1 MTKGRDRKEQIL
13 AAATQL
19 FYEQG
24 YAGASMSGLARNV
37 GILKGS
43 LYHHFGSKEDLLVHI
58 FAQATEETVEI
69 LAAIEATEAP
79 PVQRI
84 EAFVCAWS
92 LWYLENLEMVSVYL
106 AEWKHL
112 SPARLRSALETRRGV
127 YDRVEKLIGEACD
140 AGEAAPS
147 LDRRYAA
154 FYLLSVINGLP
165 AWYRRDGADP
175 PQAIADAQARMIGR
189 MVRCGDGSRSQ
200 GPFTV
205 DPDGGDGRPADTEAD
220 RQAELLAAATAAFH
234 EEGYDRTSLQDIADR
249 TSLFRGSLYHYM
261 DSKEGLLAEIFE
273 RATAES
279 FALLEQIESGDCTAV
294 DRLYRFVGSWSL
306 WYLRNLEVVS
316 VYVDE
321 WRHLSGERHERAVAT
336 RRRAYEVVEGYVAEV
351 LGEEAREREPR
362 YAALLILA
370 AINGLT
376 GWYRANG
383 PDRPEQIATAYA
395 EMATALVVGRT
406 AEPDLSSEVA

>member
-1 MTKGRDRKEQIL
+1 MPTRRSNRKEQIL
-13 AAATQL
+13 AAATRL

-24 YAGASMSGLARNV
+24 YAGASMSDVSRSV

-43 LYHHFGSKEDLLVHI
+43 LYHHFGSKEDMLVHI
-58 FAQATEETVEI
+58 FAQATLETGDLMAE
-69 LAAIEATEAP
+69 IEAMEAS
-79 PVQRI
+79 PVERI
-84 EAFVCAWS
+84 EAFVRAWS

-112 SPARLRSALETRRGV
+112 SPARLRDALETRRSV
-127 YDRVEKLIGEACD
+127 YDRVEALVGAACE
-140 AGEAAPS
+140 AGEAPAA

-154 FYLLSVINGLP
+154 FYVLSVINGLP
-165 AWYRRDGADP
+165 AWYRNGSAEP
-175 PQAIADAQARMIGR
+175 PQAIADMQAGMIGG
-189 MVRCGDGSRSQ
+189 MVRCCDGSRGG
-200 GPFTV
+200 GPFAD
-205 DPDGGDGRPADTEAD
+205 DPAPGDHGGEDADP
-220 RQAELLAAATAAFH
+220 RAELLAAATAAFH

-279 FALLEQIESGDCTAV
+279 FALLEQIESGDCDAV

-321 WRHLSGERHERAVAT
+321 WRHLTGQRREAAVAT
-336 RRRAYEVVEGYVAEV
+336 RRRAYQVVEGYVAAV
-351 LGEEAREREPR
+351 LGEAADHREARH
-362 YAALLILA
+362 AALLILA

-376 GWYRANG
+376 GWYRPTG
-383 PDRPEQIATAYA
+383 PDRPERIATAYA
-395 EMATALVVGRT
+395 QMATGLVAGLLAAR
-406 AEPDLSSEVA
+406 DLSSGPV

>member
-1 MTKGRDRKEQIL
+1 MSTSRSNRKEQIL
-13 AAATQL
+13 GAATQL

-24 YAGASMSGLARNV
+24 YAGASMSDLARRV

-58 FAQATEETVEI
+58 FAQATQETGEVMAE
-69 LAAIEATEAP
+69 IEAMEAP
-79 PVQRI
+79 PIARI
-84 EAFVCAWS
+84 EAFVRAWS

-112 SPARLRSALETRRGV
+112 SPARLRQALETRRGV
-127 YDRVEKLIGEACD
+127 YDRVEALIGAACD
-140 AGEAAPS
+140 AGEAPAA

-165 AWYRRDGADP
+165 AWYRRGSADP
-175 PQAIADAQARMIGR
+175 PATIADVQAEMIGR
-189 MVRCGDGSRSQ
+189 MVRCGDGSRGG
-200 GPFTV
+200 GPFAV
-205 DPDGGDGRPADTEAD
+205 DRERRDAGGADAD

-279 FALLEQIESGDCTAV
+279 FALLDQIESGECTAV

-306 WYLRNLEVVS
+306 WYLENLEVVS

-321 WRHLSGERHERAVAT
+321 WRHLTGARREAAVAT
-336 RRRAYEVVEGYVAEV
+336 RRRAYEVVEGYVAAV
-351 LGEEAREREPR
+351 LGPDAREHEAR

-376 GWYRANG
+376 GWYRPTG
-383 PDRPEQIATAYA
+383 PDRPERIATAYA
-395 EMATALVVGRT
+395 EMATALVAG
-406 AEPDLSSEVA
+406 

>member
-1 MTKGRDRKEQIL
+1 VSTSRSNRKEQIL
-13 AAATQL
+13 SAATQL

-24 YAGASMSGLARNV
+24 YAGASMSDLARRV

-58 FAQATEETVEI
+58 FAQATAETGEI
-69 LAAIEATEAP
+69 MGEIEAMEGS
-79 PVQRI
+79 PVAKI
-84 EAFVCAWS
+84 EAFVRAWS

-112 SPARLRSALETRRGV
+112 SPARLRGALKIRRDV
-127 YDRVEKLIGEACD
+127 YDRVEALIDEACA
-140 AGEAAPS
+140 AGEAPAG

-154 FYLLSVINGLP
+154 FYLLSVISGLP
-165 AWYRRDGADP
+165 AWYRPGGADP
-175 PQAIADAQARMIGR
+175 PAAIADVQAEMIGR
-189 MVRCGDGSRSQ
+189 MVRCGDGRQ
-200 GPFTV
+200 GSGSFAV
-205 DPDGGDGRPADTEAD
+205 DPGRGQGTEASAD
-220 RQAELLAAATAAFH
+220 PEAELLAAATAAFH

-279 FALLEQIESGDCTAV
+279 FAVLEQIESGEVAGV

-306 WYLRNLEVVS
+306 WYLENLEVVS

-321 WRHLSGERHERAVAT
+321 WRHLTGERREAAVAT
-336 RRRAYEVVEGYVAEV
+336 RRRAFEVVESYVADA
-351 LGEEAREREPR
+351 LGAEGRDREAR

-376 GWYRANG
+376 GWYRPAG
-383 PDRPEQIATAYA
+383 VDDPERVAVAYA
-395 EMATALVVGRT
+395 DMTAALVVGR
-406 AEPDLSSEVA
+406 PDRDLSSEAA

>member
-1 MTKGRDRKEQIL
+1 VSPSRSNRKEQIL
-13 AAATQL
+13 DAATRL

-24 YAGASMSGLARNV
+24 YAGASMSDLARSV

-58 FAQATEETVEI
+58 FAQATEETVAMMAE
-69 LAAIEATEAP
+69 IEAMEAP
-79 PVQRI
+79 PVVRI
-84 EAFVCAWS
+84 EAFVRAWS

-112 SPARLRSALETRRGV
+112 SPERLGEALETRRGV
-127 YDRVEKLIGEACD
+127 YDRVEALIGEACD
-140 AGEAAPS
+140 AGEAPVA

-165 AWYRRDGADP
+165 TWYRRGGADTP
-175 PQAIADAQARMIGR
+175 AAIAEMQAEMIGR
-189 MVRCGDGSRSQ
+189 MVRCGDGGHGE

-205 DPDGGDGRPADTEAD
+205 DPGERTNGGGADAD
-220 RQAELLAAATAAFH
+220 RQAELLAAAIAAFH

-279 FALLEQIESGDCTAV
+279 FALLEQIEAGDCEAV

-306 WYLRNLEVVS
+306 WYLQNLEVVS

-321 WRHLSGERHERAVAT
+321 WRHLSGERREAAVAT
-336 RRRAYEVVEGYVAEV
+336 RRRTYKVVEGYVAEV
-351 LGEEAREREPR
+351 LGEGAREREAR
-362 YAALLILA
+362 YAAMLILA

-376 GWYRANG
+376 GWYRPSG
-383 PDRPEQIATAYA
+383 HDDPDRIATAYA
-395 EMATALVVGRT
+395 DMTAALVVGRP
-406 AEPDLSSEVA
+406 ADLSPEAR